1 MLMGNPR
8 LIRENEA
15 QQARL
20 REKLARMGG
29 ELRPLR
35 YSRRNPRI
43 ETDDP
48 WDVRHLARGV
58 RIDIK
63 SAKTDTADFAARG
76 VVQAL
81 ESCGFNARIVR
92 EGESTWEGVHV
103 ESRSDEAA
111 AALLIQGAFRIAGF
125 GAGLTIHDRAAAK
138 RIVVHVGPNGFA

>member
-1 MLMGNPR
+1 MGNPR

-29 ELRPLR
+29 DLKPLR
-35 YSRRNPRI
+35 NSRRNPRV

-48 WDVRHLARGV
+48 WDICHLARGV

-81 ESCGFNARIVR
+81 ESCGFRARVVR
-92 EGESTWEGVHV
+92 ESESTWEGVHV

-138 RIVVHVGPNGFA
+138 RITVHVGPNGFG